1 MLGLS
6 VSLFTL
12 DTASLLPHN
21 TNLVQE
27 LAARWRQYQEPPP
40 RAPPPRPAHAHSH
53 EELEQE
59 AGPEQELVFHAAN
72 QSVHRDEDTVAKQLA
87 EKVKVLCWVMTQP
100 RNHKSKVST
109 ESTLYDEREC
119 QSL

>member
-12 DTASLLPHN
+12 DTASLLPGYN
-21 TNLVQE
+21 ANILGE
-27 LAARWRQYQEPPP
+27 LGARWRQYQEPPP

-109 ESTLYDEREC
+109 LYDEREC

>member
-21 TNLVQE
+21 TNLLLDLQ
-27 LAARWRQYQEPPP
+27 ARWRQYQEPPP

-72 QSVHRDEDTVAKQLA
+72 LSVHRDEDTVAKQLA

-100 RNHKSKVST
+100 RNHKSKVASLHIR
-109 ESTLYDEREC
+109 SF
-119 QSL
+119 QSW